1 VSAERVRPAASGVA
15 TPRTT
20 VMKDEARYR
29 SGLVRYTL
37 ADRILHWGVALT
49 FIYLMLSGFA
59 LGYPRMTWL
68 YDILG
73 GGQTVRFIHP
83 WVGVAFTVGIVIML
97 FKWVRD
103 MHFDDVDREWSR
115 RLRVYV
121 KEGHVDLDVGK
132 YNAGQKGYYWFA
144 VITGILLLITGLPL
158 WLPGVLS
165 GGWNQVARLLHH
177 VLFLLTIGGFIIHV
191 YMSTTMFPGTFGS
204 MTSGRVE
211 RRWAAF
217 HHPRWF
223 RKEAGGA

>member
-1 VSAERVRPAASGVA
+1 VSAEQARGSGPAVTTGTA
-15 TPRTT
+15 T
-20 VMKDEARYR
+20 VMKDEVRYG
-29 SGLVRYTL
+29 SGIVRYTL

-59 LGYPRMTWL
+59 LGYPRMAWL
-68 YDILG
+68 YDVLG
-73 GGQTVRFIHP
+73 GGQTVRFLHP
-83 WVGVAFTVGIVIML
+83 WVGVAFTAGIVIML

-103 MHFDDVDREWSR
+103 MLFDDVDREWRR

-121 KEGHVDLDVGK
+121 KEGHVDLDIGK

-144 VITGILLLITGLPL
+144 VVTGVLLLITGLPL
-158 WLPGVLS
+158 WLPATLS
-165 GGWNQVARLLHH
+165 SGWNQVARLLHH
-177 VLFLLTIGGFIIHV
+177 ALFLLTIGGFIIHV

-223 RKEAGGA
+223 RKESGRA